1 MSQRPARLGPFAALL
16 FALVLVA
23 PTATLAQ
30 AEKPPTG
37 PALRKIVVDYLGAN
51 EARRAEMREQADK
64 RYGALASGP
73 ALVLLRKEM
82 LKFAATTGRKIE
94 WTGTNYFLDEKEKRG
109 KYISRAG
116 ASKTLF
122 IGLHGGGVGEGSAE
136 SMAGA
141 MGGGGW
147 NWIFPEV
154 LEKTEHGWTTSGTE
168 EFVLE
173 LIDAAKRSQKI
184 DPDRIYITGHSMG
197 GFGTWTLGAHHADLF
212 GGTAAYA
219 GAPSPLFDPN
229 DQSRITGIVRGVLP
243 NLFALR
249 HFFFQSLDDQ
259 NVPPGPNIHANKAL
273 LEWKKEHPDGFEYRY
288 DETDGL
294 GHAPPK
300 EGYLPTQKW
309 VADKKRNARP
319 AKFLW
324 EPVLPWKR
332 HFYWAYW
339 REIPTD
345 GVYEFKAKP
354 DNSIDVGRIGG
365 TAAAPAKLTLFLGA
379 PLIDLEKEVV
389 VRIEGK
395 EKYRGKP
402 TRTFSTLLLTLPRF
416 DDALLYD
423 ARIDL

>member
-1 MSQRPARLGPFAALL
+1 MGLRILIAVVVCVGCGAPKAFSQVRRAASQPTSRSTGLPPDFVAASITSSEGHTQPYALFVPENYDPAKKWPLVMFLHGSGESGADGVRQTRVGLGPF
-16 FALVLVA
+16 VA
-23 PTATLAQ
+23 RYRKKCPFIAVFPQSPNAKTWFRGPQ
-30 AEKPPTG
+30 A
-37 PALRKIVVDYLGAN
+37 KIMFEILDKVQRDY
-51 EARRAEMREQADK
+51 
-64 RYGALASGP
+64 S
-73 ALVLLRKEM
+73 V
-82 LKFAATTGRKIE
+82 
-94 WTGTNYFLDEKEKRG
+94 
-109 KYISRAG
+109 
-116 ASKTLF
+116 
-122 IGLHGGGVGEGSAE
+122 
-136 SMAGA
+136 
-141 MGGGGW
+141 
-147 NWIFPEV
+147 
-154 LEKTEHGWTTSGTE
+154 
-168 EFVLE
+168 
-173 LIDAAKRSQKI
+173 
-184 DPDRIYITGHSMG
+184 DPDRIYLTGISMG

-379 PLIDLEKEVV
+379 PLIDLEKDVV

-402 TRTFSTLLLTLPRF
+402 PRTFSTLLLTLPRF